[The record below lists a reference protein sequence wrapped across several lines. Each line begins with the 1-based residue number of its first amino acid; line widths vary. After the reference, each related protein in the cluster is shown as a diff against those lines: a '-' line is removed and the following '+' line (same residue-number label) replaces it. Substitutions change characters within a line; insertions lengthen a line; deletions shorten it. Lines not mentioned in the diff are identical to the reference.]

1 MIKQRSFIVGEQFE
15 QSQVNK
21 SNIKEF
27 ERRVSSQLEQL
38 KETVKQPSF
47 DLPKYSFGAELEMY
61 LVDRDTGLP
70 SPSNAQLL
78 ASVNDQQLQPE
89 LNQFN
94 IEFNSQPV
102 DCSPD
107 ALNQLEQE
115 FRQKLD
121 VIQTHASGLGL
132 DIASIGILPTLS
144 EQHLDISNMTDIPRY
159 HTLAHSL
166 LAMRNGKPFEVNI
179 NGQESLK
186 INSHDVTMEGACT
199 SFQVHLRL
207 PVSEFSNTFNAA
219 QLTAPLVLALSANSP
234 ILAQKKLWHET
245 RIPLFKQSI
254 DCRLKGQCDWRQPS
268 RVTFGH
274 GYLRQYPWE
283 QFAEHVALFDPLFPV
298 LFDEETSQNVPK
310 FKELCLHHGTVWA
323 WNRSVYSHL
332 DDGHMRIEFRSIPS
346 GPTVDDMMANMAI
359 AIGWAVGLADD
370 IDDYLYQVPFRFCE
384 YNFYRCAEHSLDA
397 GILWPE
403 TTSKRSVETPV
414 STVIES
420 LLPVAVKG
428 LKKLGIDSAT
438 IEKTTT
444 NIQNRLHKKQNG
456 AIWQLNKLTEL
467 EQTLDR
473 QAALQ
478 KLVQTYIRQSHSG
491 KPVAD
496 WD

>member
-1 MIKQRSFIVGEQFE
+1 VGELFE
-15 QSQVNK
+15 QSQVND

-27 ERRVSSQLEQL
+27 EQRVSSQLEQL
-38 KETVKQPSF
+38 KQVVKHPNF
-47 DLPKYSFGAELEMY
+47 DQRKYSFGAELEMY
-61 LVDRDTGLP
+61 LVDRETGLP
-70 SPSNAQLL
+70 SPSNAQLI

-102 DCSPD
+102 ECTPD
-107 ALNQLEQE
+107 AFSVLEQE

-121 VIQTHASGLGL
+121 VIQSHASDLGI

-166 LAMRNGKPFEVNI
+166 LTMRNGKPFEINI

-207 PVSEFSNTFNAA
+207 PVSKFSNTFNAA

-245 RIPLFKQSI
+245 RIPLFKQAI
-254 DCRLKGQCDWRQPS
+254 DCRLKDQCDWRQPS
-268 RVTFGH
+268 RVTLGH
-274 GYLRQYPWE
+274 GYLRQNPWE

-298 LFDEETSQNVPK
+298 LFEDNASEDIPK
-310 FKELCLHHGTVWA
+310 LKELCLHHGTVWA

-346 GPTVDDMMANMAI
+346 GPTIEDMMANMAI
-359 AIGWAVGLADD
+359 AIGWAVGLADE

-384 YNFYRCAEHSLDA
+384 YNFYRSAEFSLDA
-397 GILWPE
+397 DILWPE
-403 TTSKRSVETPV
+403 TTSKRSVETPI
-414 STVIES
+414 SSVIER

-428 LKKLGIDSAT
+428 LEKLGIDSAT
-438 IEKTTT
+438 IEKTIT
-444 NIQNRLHKKQNG
+444 NIQLRLNKKQNG

-467 EQTLDR
+467 EKTLDR

-478 KLVQTYIRQSHSG
+478 KLVKTYIHHSHSG
-491 KPVAD
+491 EPVAE